1 VVERILGKAEV
12 DSSILSG
19 GTIPSG
25 VSSGMTQPSDP
36 PSPALKGDPGREQR
50 LAQALRANLKRR
62 KAQAQSAA
70 ARPATA
76 AKGRDK

>member
-25 VSSGMTQPSDP
+25 VPSSMTRPLDP
-36 PSPALKGDPGREQR
+36 QTPALKGDPARELR

-62 KAQAQSAA
+62 KAQARLTEVRPAA
-70 ARPATA
+70 ATKDGDR
-76 AKGRDK
+76 